1 LQCANLGAASY
12 IWYVFIR
19 KNKNRSGSVS
29 IQIIQKVGRQ
39 NKVIKTVGCA
49 KTKREEDLLY
59 KLALNEMEQIQGLQS
74 LFVEHDDE
82 VVDSFVDSIETDH
95 FQIAGS
101 ELILGKIYHQM
112 GYPDDEKRNLFRN
125 LVLCRLVYPGSKYK
139 TVEYFKRHLNIDISV
154 YTVYRYL
161 DHLHSQLKDKVEA
174 ITFEHTRKVLR
185 GRIGVVFYD
194 MTTLYFEASEEDD
207 FRIPGYSKDGKNRH
221 PQIIIGLLV
230 GSHGYP
236 IGYELFEG
244 NTSETKTLIP
254 VLESFQER
262 FDLGKPIV
270 IADAALLSQ
279 KNIDALTAS
288 GYEYVLGGRLKN
300 ESDEIKTKVL
310 EKEIQ
315 ESHPIQLQHPNGRL
329 IVTYSAKRAHNDR
342 ENRRKGLQRL
352 EKRVNSGKLSK
363 KHINNRG
370 YNKYLKLIG
379 DITITIDYEKYKADS
394 IWDGLKGYI
403 TNTTLTKNQ
412 VVENYMHL
420 WQIEKAF
427 RISKTDLRIRPVY
440 HRIRHRIEAHICIC
454 FVAYAVYKE
463 LERLLLKNNIG
474 ISAEKAINEIKEIRK
489 LQYRLPR
496 SGNVKTKL
504 LRLNDIQ
511 TQLTKME
518 I

>member
-1 LQCANLGAASY
+1 
-12 IWYVFIR
+12 VFIR

-39 NKVIKTVGCA
+39 NKVVKTVGCA

-74 LFVEHDDE
+74 LFVEHDDQ

-95 FQIAGS
+95 LHIAGS

-139 TVEYFKRHLNIDISV
+139 TVEYFKRHLNLDISV

-161 DHLHSQLKDKVEA
+161 DHLH
-174 ITFEHTRKVLR
+174 FR
-185 GRIGVVFYD
+185 GKIGVVFYD

-221 PQIIIGLLV
+221 PQVLIGLLV

-262 FDLGKPIV
+262 FDLEKPIV

-300 ESDEIKTKVL
+300 ESEEIKTKVL
-310 EKEIQ
+310 EKQIQ
-315 ESHPIQLQHPNGRL
+315 EGHPIQLQHPNGRL
-329 IVTYSAKRAHNDR
+329 VVSYSAKRAHNDR

-352 EKRVNSGKLSK
+352 EKRVKSGKLSK

-379 DITITIDYEKYKADS
+379 DITITIDYEKYNADS

-412 VVENYMHL
+412 VIENYMHL

-463 LERLLLKNNIG
+463 LERLLLINNIG

-496 SGNVKTKL
+496 SGVVKTKL
-504 LRLNDIQ
+504 LRLNEIQ
-511 TQLTKME
+511 TLLTKMK